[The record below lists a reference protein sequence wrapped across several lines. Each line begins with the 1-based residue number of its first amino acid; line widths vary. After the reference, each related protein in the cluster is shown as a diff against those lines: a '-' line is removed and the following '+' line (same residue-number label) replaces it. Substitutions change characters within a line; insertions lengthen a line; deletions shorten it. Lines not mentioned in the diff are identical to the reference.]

1 MSRLKKIANINVLDN
16 VFEDKNVYNTF
27 ITELNQREEY
37 VLDQLIGDE
46 NADDLV
52 DKIIDK
58 MKDPDSNT
66 YNAIQDYISDK
77 KVDENDLP
85 TEEEIAKAI
94 ENIVTEEI
102 NLEKIENAI
111 EEMKKIN
118 GDDGIASEYWNNRL

>member
-46 NADDLV
+46 NVDDLV

-58 MKDPDSNT
+58 MKDTDSNT

-94 ENIVTEEI
+94 ENIATEEI